1 MSTDEGAARG
11 RGDGTRVTP
20 AATVPAEPESP
31 DPESARESTAPESTD
46 AESTESEPAESEPVA
61 PEWAEPEGTAAAV
74 VDADGTIA
82 GWTQGAQRL
91 LGYEPEEVLGR
102 PFADLLAPTGA
113 PQLCHRRGHRL
124 EGELRISRL
133 AARDGAPRWL
143 AAFDP
148 HPDARRRLA
157 SERLALLSEAST
169 RIGTTLDVMQTG
181 QELADFAVPRL
192 ADYVTVDLVDSVFLG
207 EEPLA
212 RLGRDA
218 GRVPVFRRAGVAS
231 IHEGI
236 PESLW
241 DRGEP
246 VFVPPASP
254 FTTVL
259 TTGRSFL
266 EPMLRRSLGTWLRCD
281 PQRTRVIRTTD
292 MHTVMMVPIKAR
304 GVVLGIAVFVRTD
317 NPAPFEQDDLVLA
330 EELVDRAALSLDNAH
345 RYTREHIAAL
355 ALQRN
360 LLPPRLS
367 GGPALE
373 VSSRYLPADLDH
385 GVGGDWYDVIALPGD
400 RVALVVGDVVGHG
413 IQAAAAM
420 GRLRTAL
427 RTLADQD
434 LPPVELLTRLDRT
447 VGRLTQE
454 DADTPGATVSGVGAT
469 CLYIVYDP
477 AGRLVDI
484 AGAGHPPPVV
494 VSPAG
499 RATVTEIPSG
509 VPIGLGLGHFE
520 SVRIAIPDGSLI
532 ALYTDGLVEFP
543 TEDIESGICRLAAAL
558 AHPALPLEELCD
570 RAVAARRT
578 PSPSDDATLL
588 LARTGP
594 TGTH

>member
-1 MSTDEGAARG
+1 MSTDEGAAAG
-11 RGDGTRVTP
+11 HQDAMWGAPAGT
-20 AATVPAEPESP
+20 
-31 DPESARESTAPESTD
+31 
-46 AESTESEPAESEPVA
+46 
-61 PEWAEPEGTAAAV
+61 EGTAAAV
-74 VDADGTIA
+74 IDADGTVA
-82 GWTQGAQRL
+82 GWTSGAERL
-91 LGYEPEEVLGR
+91 LGHVAEEVLGR

-113 PQLCHRRGHRL
+113 AQLRHRRGHRL
-124 EGELRISRL
+124 EVDLHISRL
-133 AARDGAPRWL
+133 AARDGPPRWL
-143 AAFDP
+143 AVFDP

-192 ADYVTVDLVDSVFLG
+192 ADYVTVDLAESVSLG
-207 EEPLA
+207 EEPLT
-212 RLGRDA
+212 RLGNDA

-231 IHEGI
+231 VHEGI

-241 DRGEP
+241 DRGRP

-254 FTTVL
+254 FTQVL
-259 TTGRSFL
+259 TTGKSFI
-266 EPMLRRSLGTWLRCD
+266 EPMLRKSLGTWLRCD
-281 PQRTRVIRTTD
+281 PERTRVIRTTH
-292 MHTVMMVPIKAR
+292 MHTVMMVPIQAR

-345 RYTREHIAAL
+345 RYTREHIVAL

-360 LLPPRLS
+360 LLPSRLS

-385 GVGGDWYDVIALPGD
+385 GVGGDWYDVIALPRD

-413 IQAAAAM
+413 IKAAAAM

-427 RTLADQD
+427 RTLADMD

-447 VGRLTQE
+447 VGRLAQE
-454 DADTPGATVSGVGAT
+454 DADSPGATAAGVGAT
-469 CLYIVYDP
+469 CLYVVHDP
-477 AGRLVDI
+477 AERIIDI
-484 AGAGHPPPVV
+484 AGAGHLPPVV
-494 VSPAG
+494 VGPG
-499 RATVTEIPSG
+499 GEATVTKIPSG
-509 VPIGLGLGHFE
+509 VPVGMGLGHFE
-520 SVRIAIPDGSLI
+520 SVRIEIPDGSLI

-543 TEDIESGICRLAAAL
+543 TEDIETGIRRLAAAL
-558 AHPALPLEELCD
+558 AHPGLPLEELCD

-578 PSPSDDATLL
+578 PSAADDTTLL

-594 TGTH
+594 FDAR

>member
-1 MSTDEGAARG
+1 MTTDEGAAADR
-11 RGDGTRVTP
+11 RDGLWG
-20 AATVPAEPESP
+20 
-31 DPESARESTAPESTD
+31 APVE
-46 AESTESEPAESEPVA
+46 TE
-61 PEWAEPEGTAAAV
+61 GMAAAV
-74 VDADGTIA
+74 VDADGSVA
-82 GWTQGAQRL
+82 GWTLGAQRL
-91 LGYEPEEVLGR
+91 LGYPAEEVIGR
-102 PFADLLAPTGA
+102 PFADLLAPTGTA
-113 PQLCHRRGHRL
+113 RLRHRRGHRL
-124 EGELRISRL
+124 EVELRVSRL

-143 AAFDP
+143 ATFDP

-192 ADYVTVDLVDSVFLG
+192 ADYVTVDLADSVPLG

-218 GRVPVFRRAGVAS
+218 GRIPVFRRAGVAS

-236 PESLW
+236 PEALW
-241 DRGEP
+241 HRGDP

-254 FTTVL
+254 FTQVL
-259 TTGRSFL
+259 TTGKSYI
-266 EPMLRRSLGTWLRCD
+266 EPMLRKSLGTWLQCD
-281 PQRTRVIRTTD
+281 PQRSRVIRMTD
-292 MHTVMMVPIKAR
+292 MHTVMMVPIQAR
-304 GVVLGIAVFVRTD
+304 GVALGIAVFVRTD

-345 RYTREHIAAL
+345 RYTREHTAAL

-360 LLPPRLS
+360 LLPSRLS

-373 VSSRYLPADLDH
+373 VGSRYVPADLDH
-385 GVGGDWYDVIALPGD
+385 GVGGDWYDVIALPRD

-427 RTLADQD
+427 RTLADLD
-434 LPPVELLTRLDRT
+434 LPPVELLTSLDRT

-454 DADTPGATVSGVGAT
+454 DADSPGATVSGVGAT
-469 CLYIVYDP
+469 CLYVVYDP
-477 AGRLVDI
+477 AERHLDI
-484 AGAGHPPPVV
+484 AGAGHLPPVL

-499 RATVTEIPSG
+499 LATVTEIPPG

-520 SVRIAIPDGSLI
+520 SVRIEVPDGSLI

-543 TEDIESGICRLAAAL
+543 TEDIEFGIRRLAAAL
-558 AHPALPLEELCD
+558 AHPRLPLEELCE
-570 RAVAARRT
+570 RAFAARRT
-578 PSPSDDATLL
+578 PSPSDDTTLL

-594 TGTH
+594 VGVHRHPGDQAAPDDGSPGG

>member
-1 MSTDEGAARG
+1 MSTDEGAAAHQEALWG
-11 RGDGTRVTP
+11 
-20 AATVPAEPESP
+20 APAE
-31 DPESARESTAPESTD
+31 T
-46 AESTESEPAESEPVA
+46 
-61 PEWAEPEGTAAAV
+61 EGTAAAV
-74 VDADGTIA
+74 IDADGTVA
-82 GWTQGAQRL
+82 GWTRGAGRL
-91 LGYEPEEVLGR
+91 LGYAAEEVLGR

-113 PQLCHRRGHRL
+113 ARPRHRRGHRP
-124 EGELRISRL
+124 EVGLRISRL

-143 AAFDP
+143 ASFDP
-148 HPDARRRLA
+148 RPDARRRLA

-192 ADYVTVDLVDSVFLG
+192 ADYVTVDLAESVSLG
-207 EEPLA
+207 AEPLV
-212 RLGRDA
+212 RLGMDA

-241 DRGEP
+241 DRGQP

-254 FTTVL
+254 FTQVL
-259 TTGRSFL
+259 TSGKSFI
-266 EPMLRRSLGTWLRCD
+266 EPMLRKSLGTWLRCD
-281 PQRTRVIRTTD
+281 PERTRVIRTTD
-292 MHTVMMVPIKAR
+292 MHTVMMVPIQAR

-360 LLPPRLS
+360 LLPSRLS

-385 GVGGDWYDVIALPGD
+385 GVGGDWYDVMALPRD

-427 RTLADQD
+427 RTLADMD

-447 VGRLTQE
+447 VGRLAQE
-454 DADTPGATVSGVGAT
+454 DADSPGATVAGVGAT
-469 CLYIVYDP
+469 CLYVVYDP
-477 AGRLVDI
+477 AERIIDI
-484 AGAGHPPPVV
+484 AGAGHLPPVV
-494 VSPAG
+494 VSPDG
-499 RATVTEIPSG
+499 EATVTRIPSG

-520 SVRIAIPDGSLI
+520 SVRIEIPDGSLI

-543 TEDIESGICRLAAAL
+543 TEDIESGIRRLAAAL
-558 AHPALPLEELCD
+558 AHPGLPLEELCD

-578 PSPSDDATLL
+578 PSLSDDATLL
-588 LARTGP
+588 LARTGSSDAP
-594 TGTH
+594 

>member
-1 MSTDEGAARG
+1 MSTDEGAAAG
-11 RGDGTRVTP
+11 HQDALWGVSAGT
-20 AATVPAEPESP
+20 
-31 DPESARESTAPESTD
+31 
-46 AESTESEPAESEPVA
+46 
-61 PEWAEPEGTAAAV
+61 EGMAAAV
-74 VDADGTIA
+74 IAADGTVA
-82 GWTQGAQRL
+82 AWTYGAQRL
-91 LGYEPEEVLGR
+91 LGYTAEEVLGR
-102 PFADLLAPTGA
+102 RFADLLAPTGA
-113 PQLCHRRGHRL
+113 ARLRHRRGHRL
-124 EGELRISRL
+124 EVELRISRL

-169 RIGTTLDVMQTG
+169 HIGTTLDVMQTG

-192 ADYVTVDLVDSVFLG
+192 ADYVTVDLAESVSLG
-207 EEPLA
+207 AEPLA
-212 RLGRDA
+212 RLGMDA

-241 DRGEP
+241 DRGQA

-254 FTTVL
+254 FTQVL
-259 TTGRSFL
+259 TTGKSFI

-281 PQRTRVIRTTD
+281 PERTRVIRRTD
-292 MHTVMMVPIKAR
+292 MHTVMMVPIQAR

-360 LLPPRLS
+360 LLPSHLS
-367 GGPALE
+367 GGPFLE

-385 GVGGDWYDVIALPGD
+385 GVGGDWYDVMELPRD

-427 RTLADQD
+427 RTLADMD

-447 VGRLTQE
+447 VGRLAQE
-454 DADTPGATVSGVGAT
+454 DVDSPGATVGVGAT
-469 CLYIVYDP
+469 CLYVVYDP
-477 AGRLVDI
+477 VERAIDI

-494 VSPAG
+494 VSPDG
-499 RATVTEIPSG
+499 EATVTKIPSG
-509 VPIGLGLGHFE
+509 VPIGMGLGHFE
-520 SVRIAIPDGSLI
+520 AVRIEIPDDSLI

-543 TEDIESGICRLAAAL
+543 TEDIESGIRRLAAAL
-558 AHPALPLEELCD
+558 AHPGLPLEELCD

-578 PSPSDDATLL
+578 PSPSDDTTLL

-594 TGTH
+594 SDAP

>member
-1 MSTDEGAARG
+1 GVCRGAVCPGAAPGRLGPRRGGVRGGRCRDGRAPRGAARL
-11 RGDGTRVTP
+11 R
-20 AATVPAEPESP
+20 
-31 DPESARESTAPESTD
+31 
-46 AESTESEPAESEPVA
+46 
-61 PEWAEPEGTAAAV
+61 
-74 VDADGTIA
+74 
-82 GWTQGAQRL
+82 
-91 LGYEPEEVLGR
+91 
-102 PFADLLAPTGA
+102 
-113 PQLCHRRGHRL
+113 HRRGQQL
-124 EGELRISRL
+124 EVELRISRL

-192 ADYVTVDLVDSVFLG
+192 ADYVTVDLADSVPLG

-212 RLGRDA
+212 RLGTDA
-218 GRVPVFRRAGVAS
+218 GRIPVFRRAGLAS

-236 PESLW
+236 PEALW

-246 VFVPPASP
+246 VFVPKASP
-254 FTTVL
+254 FTQVL
-259 TTGRSFL
+259 TSGKSFI

-281 PQRTRVIRTTD
+281 PERTRVIRTTD
-292 MHTVMMVPIKAR
+292 MHTVMMVPINAR

-330 EELVDRAALSLDNAH
+330 EELVERAALSLDNAH
-345 RYTREHIAAL
+345 RYTREHTVAL

-360 LLPPRLS
+360 LLPARLS

-385 GVGGDWYDVIALPGD
+385 GVGGDWYDVIALPRD

-427 RTLADQD
+427 RTLADMD
-434 LPPVELLTRLDRT
+434 LPPVELLSCLDRT

-454 DADTPGATVSGVGAT
+454 DADSPGATVSGVGAT
-469 CLYIVYDP
+469 CLYVVYDP
-477 AGRLVDI
+477 AERFVEI
-484 AGAGHPPPVV
+484 AGAGHLPPVV

-499 RATVTEIPSG
+499 EASVPEIPSG

-520 SVRIAIPDGSLI
+520 SVRIAIADGSLI

-543 TEDIESGICRLAAAL
+543 TEDIESGIRRLAAAL
-558 AHPALPLEELCD
+558 AHPTLPLEELCD

-578 PSPSDDATLL
+578 PSPSDDTTLL

-594 TGTH
+594 VGAR

>member
-1 MSTDEGAARG
+1 MSTDEGAAAG
-11 RGDGTRVTP
+11 HQ
-20 AATVPAEPESP
+20 AALWGVSAE
-31 DPESARESTAPESTD
+31 
-46 AESTESEPAESEPVA
+46 TE
-61 PEWAEPEGTAAAV
+61 GMAAAV
-74 VDADGTIA
+74 IDADGTVV
-82 GWTQGAQRL
+82 GWTYGAQRL
-91 LGYEPEEVLGR
+91 LGYAAEEVLGR
-102 PFADLLAPTGA
+102 RFADLLAPTGVA
-113 PQLCHRRGHRL
+113 RLRHRRGHRL
-124 EGELRISRL
+124 EVELRISRL

-157 SERLALLSEAST
+157 SERLGLLSEAST
-169 RIGTTLDVMQTG
+169 HIGTTLDVMQTG

-192 ADYVTVDLVDSVFLG
+192 ADYVTVDLAESVSLG
-207 EEPLA
+207 AEPLA
-212 RLGRDA
+212 RLGMDA

-241 DRGEP
+241 DRGQA

-254 FTTVL
+254 FTQVL
-259 TTGRSFL
+259 TTGKSFI

-281 PQRTRVIRTTD
+281 PERTRVIRRTD
-292 MHTVMMVPIKAR
+292 MHTVMMVPIQAR

-360 LLPPRLS
+360 LLPSHLS
-367 GGPALE
+367 GGPFLE

-385 GVGGDWYDVIALPGD
+385 GVGGDWYDVMALPRD

-427 RTLADQD
+427 RTLADMD
-434 LPPVELLTRLDRT
+434 LPPVELLMRLDRT
-447 VGRLTQE
+447 VGRLAQE
-454 DADTPGATVSGVGAT
+454 DADSPGTTVGVGAT
-469 CLYIVYDP
+469 CLYVVYDP
-477 AGRLVDI
+477 VERTVDI

-494 VSPAG
+494 VSPDG
-499 RATVTEIPSG
+499 EATVTKIPSG
-509 VPIGLGLGHFE
+509 VPIGMGLGHFE
-520 SVRIAIPDGSLI
+520 SVRIEIPDGSLI

-543 TEDIESGICRLAAAL
+543 TEDIESGIRRLAAAL
-558 AHPALPLEELCD
+558 AHPGLPLEELCD

-578 PSPSDDATLL
+578 PSLSDDTTLL

-594 TGTH
+594 SDAP